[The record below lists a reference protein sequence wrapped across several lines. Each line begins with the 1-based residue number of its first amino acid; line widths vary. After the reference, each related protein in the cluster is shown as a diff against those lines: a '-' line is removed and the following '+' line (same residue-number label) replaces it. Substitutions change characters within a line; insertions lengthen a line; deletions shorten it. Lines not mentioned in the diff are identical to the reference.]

1 MKVFFTSALILI
13 TLTGC
18 QAMNQSKEPMV
29 GMANP
34 ASVFCVENGGQSE
47 IKNTPLGDV
56 GMCHLPDGRV
66 IEEWALYRAHNP
78 I

>member
-1 MKVFFTSALILI
+1 MKIFAAAVVTLTL
-13 TLTGC
+13 LTGC
-18 QAMNQSKEPMV
+18 QAMNQDKEPMI

-47 IKNTPLGDV
+47 IKKTPLGDV

-66 IEEWALYRAHNP
+66 IEEWELYRAHNP
-78 I
+78 N